1 MKAES
6 FVRAPWAAE
15 RVLPR
20 ASLLAWSGP
29 LVTGVFLASV
39 ALLVHRRLAGALVEP
54 LGPGSFLTTT
64 AALLLLAGWSAT
76 FWPAAFHHKSNVH
89 RTPARAVLLKRS
101 LTLAMLALPLLGILA
116 LAVPGTSALAL
127 GTATGAWL
135 LTAIGVLARDR
146 FKRRTAPGPARE
158 PDPRPESDP
167 GHSLRR
173 STTRPVTREPSAP
186 SADDFHHDAS
196 DDSAVVQHLVRRQN
210 STSGGQ
216 RIDGWLRCD
225 FSPGQRTAAVHVAFC
240 PPLAAAPK
248 IEARIDPEYGA
259 LATCKVAEHYV
270 HGARFEVRLAS
281 PAPQSTTTRVI
292 FSAVVAQTE
301 SADHAAAAKH
311 HAPDGALDS

>member
-1 MKAES
+1 VKAES
-6 FVRAPWAAE
+6 FIRASWSAE
-15 RVLPR
+15 SWLPR
-20 ASLLAWSGP
+20 ASLLAWAGP
-29 LVTGVFLASV
+29 LVTGLFLASV

-54 LGPGSFLTTT
+54 LEPGSFLATT

-76 FWPAAFHHKSNVH
+76 FWPATFHHKSNVH
-89 RTPARAVLLKRS
+89 RTPSRAALLKRS
-101 LTLAMLALPLLGILA
+101 LSFALLALALLGILA

-127 GTATGAWL
+127 GAATGAWL

-146 FKRRTAPGPARE
+146 FKRRTAPGLRPE
-158 PDPRPESDP
+158 HDPRSI
-167 GHSLRR
+167 LQR
-173 STTRPVTREPSAP
+173 STGLPVPREQTTRLTETLRG
-186 SADDFHHDAS
+186 AS
-196 DDSAVVQHLVRRQN
+196 DDTQIVQHLVRRQN

-281 PAPQSTTTRVI
+281 PAQQATTVRIV
-292 FSAVVAQTE
+292 FSVVVPREDT
-301 SADHAAAAKH
+301 
-311 HAPDGALDS
+311 